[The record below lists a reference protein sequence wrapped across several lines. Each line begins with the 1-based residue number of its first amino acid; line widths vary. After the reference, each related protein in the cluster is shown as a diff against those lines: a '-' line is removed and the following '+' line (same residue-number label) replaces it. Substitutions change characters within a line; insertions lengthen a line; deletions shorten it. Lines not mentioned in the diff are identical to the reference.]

1 MIEWRLQAR
10 KPGAVILDTDP
21 TNAAEIARLVAEL
34 EEAELYAQHLRALI
48 IGVRDQLAAGNA
60 ERALSML
67 NEALNEIDDAT
78 DVVAHSRPSDIKK
91 P

>member
-1 MIEWRLQAR
+1 MIEWRLRAR

-21 TNAAEIARLVAEL
+21 TNAEIARLVAEL

-48 IGVRDQLAAGNA
+48 IGVRDQLASGNA

-78 DVVAHSRPSDIKK
+78 DVVTHGRPSDHKK
-91 P
+91 A

>member
-1 MIEWRLQAR
+1 MIEWRMRAR
-10 KPGAVILDTDP
+10 KPGASILDTDA
-21 TNAAEIARLVAEL
+21 TNAAEVARLVTEL

-48 IGVRDQLAAGNA
+48 TGVRDQLASGNA

-78 DVVAHSRPSDIKK
+78 DVVAHGRPSDHKK